1 MFGKLKALINDV
13 ELIWD
18 SIQQHGKDIA
28 KLQADIEALKPKKKV
43 VSKPAAKKTTKQFKT
58 KKPPAYYSRGFL
70 FTSVY
75 VYVLFA
81 SYFNN

>member
-43 VSKPAAKKTTKQFKT
+43 VSKPAAKKTTKQLNC
-58 KKPPAYYSRGFL
+58 KKAPRYKQGAFL
-70 FTSVY
+70 VGQWFRFVCFICQ
-75 VYVLFA
+75 LL
-81 SYFNN
+81 

>member
-43 VSKPAAKKTTKQFKT
+43 VSKPAAKKTTK
-58 KKPPAYYSRGFL
+58 
-70 FTSVY
+70 
-75 VYVLFA
+75 
-81 SYFNN
+81 